1 MTQSGDEG
9 EDGGGG
15 GGGREEEGSL
25 NSVKQLFIRNSS

>member
-15 GGGREEEGSL
+15 GEEEGSL
-25 NSVKQLFIRNSS
+25 NSVKQLFIRNYS